1 MNGWRNVTRADPC
14 PICGHSSW
22 CSVSDDGVMAMCRR
36 LEPYDLAWIEE
47 PVLPDDV
54 EGYARIR
61 RQTVIPVA
69 GGEHEFS
76 RWGFARLF
84 EAGALAKGLTTSR
97 VCTLLIDF
105 EHSELKR
112 PLSEFNGTRPT
123 KEDMFK
129 LVETINSALAEKALP
144 RETLDVVFDKF
155 WSDFKDK
162 VDSALAS
169 SAGSASSRAPRRSAE
184 DKVEEILETVRS
196 IHMHLQARGP
206 NRVGSAILDDYAGS
220 GTAGTTNP
228 RLKPFNYLERPGIR

>member
-1 MNGWRNVTRADPC
+1 VGQFEPTGDIEKGSLWFNDLNDQLKDTPVGIICLTRDNAD
-14 PICGHSSW
+14 
-22 CSVSDDGVMAMCRR
+22 AR
-36 LEPYDLAWIEE
+36 WI
-47 PVLPDDV
+47 
-54 EGYARIR
+54 
-61 RQTVIPVA
+61 
-69 GGEHEFS
+69 
-76 RWGFARLF
+76 LF

>member
-1 MNGWRNVTRADPC
+1 MGQFEPTGDIEKGSLWFNDLNDQLKDTPVGIICLTRDNAD
-14 PICGHSSW
+14 
-22 CSVSDDGVMAMCRR
+22 AR
-36 LEPYDLAWIEE
+36 WI
-47 PVLPDDV
+47 
-54 EGYARIR
+54 
-61 RQTVIPVA
+61 
-69 GGEHEFS
+69 
-76 RWGFARLF
+76 LF